1 MQIMQR
7 ARNKIKIGGDLN
19 MKKVCLNT
27 ERMLDEANPQD
38 DDYNLWKKVYELM
51 NGEDAFVYESSIEK
65 GKWVFCGLV
74 DGKKNKDLFY
84 LIEQD
89 SMIGRYI
96 GDWKAIEAD
105 WENGDYEP
113 DGCMYLDLRDIKEN

>member
-1 MQIMQR
+1 
-7 ARNKIKIGGDLN
+7 

-65 GKWVFCGLV
+65 GKWIFCGLV

-96 GDWKAIEAD
+96 GDWEEFEAD
-105 WENGDYEP
+105 WESGAYEP
-113 DGCMYLDLRDIKEN
+113 DGCIYLDLRDINEN

>member
-1 MQIMQR
+1 MHQ
-7 ARNKIKIGGDLN
+7 KIKIGGDLN

-27 ERMLDEANPQD
+27 ERMLDEADPQD
-38 DDYNLWKKVYELM
+38 DDYNLWKKVYEPM
-51 NGEDAFVYESSIEK
+51 NGEDAFVYESPIEK

-96 GDWKAIEAD
+96 GDWEEFEAD
-105 WENGDYEP
+105 WESGAYEP
-113 DGCMYLDLRDIKEN
+113 DGCIYLDLRDINEN

>member
-1 MQIMQR
+1 MLPAMEKSQ
-7 ARNKIKIGGDLN
+7 IKIGGDLN

-74 DGKKNKDLFY
+74 DGKTEITNPMDVC
-84 LIEQD
+84 I
-89 SMIGRYI
+89 
-96 GDWKAIEAD
+96 W
-105 WENGDYEP
+105 N
-113 DGCMYLDLRDIKEN
+113 LRDIKESGGNTDDRSS

>member
-1 MQIMQR
+1 
-7 ARNKIKIGGDLN
+7 

-27 ERMLDEANPQD
+27 ERMLDEADPQD

-51 NGEDAFVYESSIEK
+51 NGEDAFVYESPIEK

-96 GDWKAIEAD
+96 GDWEEFEAD
-105 WENGDYEP
+105 WESGAYEP
-113 DGCMYLDLRDIKEN
+113 DGCIYLDLRDINEN

>member
-1 MQIMQR
+1 
-7 ARNKIKIGGDLN
+7 

-38 DDYNLWKKVYELM
+38 DDYNLWKNIYELM
-51 NGEDAFVYESSIEK
+51 DGEIAYVYKSEAEE
-65 GKWVFCGLV
+65 GKYVFCGLA
-74 DGKKNKDLFY
+74 DPGKNKDLFF

-96 GDWKAIEAD
+96 GDWEEFEAD
-105 WENGDYEP
+105 WESGAYEP
-113 DGCMYLDLRDIKEN
+113 DGCIYLDLRDINEN